1 MKKNK
6 KYSGVIVP
14 TVTPLLAD
22 YSLDQTALENLFNY
36 LRQHDTLPF
45 ILGTTGESASLP
57 LALKKEF
64 IQLAGKLKK
73 PGDVFYA
80 GIASNCLSESV
91 ELAKI
96 AFDADLDVV
105 ATHLPS
111 YYALTQDQIKKYF
124 ETLADQVPG
133 PLIIYNIP
141 ATTHTSIPL
150 QIIEELSYH
159 ENIVGTKDS
168 ERSEERLQESL
179 RLWANREDF
188 SHFLGWAAQSAN
200 ALFNGSDGLIPSTGN
215 LHPGVYQQMVQA
227 VQAGDREKAFR
238 LQDLSDKL
246 GNLYQKGRTLGDSL
260 GALKALMNQIGLCQ
274 PYLMPP
280 LQTLPENEQK
290 ALQQE
295 LQKIIKEEAIPFNL
309 QLTDV

>member
-22 YSLDQTALENLFNY
+22 YSLDQTAVENLFNY
-36 LRQHDTLPF
+36 LRQHNTLPF

-57 LALKKEF
+57 LGLKKEF
-64 IQLAGKLKK
+64 IQLAGKLKQ

-96 AFDADLDVV
+96 AFDAGLDVV

-179 RLWANREDF
+179 KLWAHREDF
-188 SHFLGWAAQSAN
+188 SHFLGWAGQSAN

-227 VQAGDREKAFR
+227 VQAGDREKAFA

-260 GALKALMNQIGLCQ
+260 GALKTLMNQIGLCQ

-309 QLTDV
+309 QLTHV